1 MNYQKEKN
9 ETIKEYK
16 LRLFRNKDLYDL
28 NTQQI
33 ADLINLETGDN
44 FSESAYRKWFKP
56 YQEGYEDGLQTVLDD
71 DFLLEEYEN
80 KRIEFEKEKVKF
92 RDYRNSYNKTIREQA
107 RNEGNLDLILEAI
120 KQKKP
125 YPAPTKFIDT
135 NEFNGT
141 CRQKTC
147 KFVRRATATSGNC
160 QNTGR

>member
-80 KRIEFEKEKVKF
+80 KRIEFEKEKVTPRKL
-92 RDYRNSYNKTIREQA
+92 YLGKIKLLENKQEMKVI
-107 RNEGNLDLILEAI
+107 LI
-120 KQKKP
+120 
-125 YPAPTKFIDT
+125 
-135 NEFNGT
+135 
-141 CRQKTC
+141 
-147 KFVRRATATSGNC
+147 
-160 QNTGR
+160 